1 MAFTKQRSLE
11 QATFLRSLSE
21 DFNTHH
27 QRFLEAWPVL
37 IEYQDVPKVMAEEKW
52 LRVANALT
60 SCYGSVRFLVR
71 IARLAKARV
80 IDRKLLYTLYYDE
93 VTGYLTQKL
102 SFLIQWCGTGLDLAA
117 NYNSYELSRIIP
129 ALLALLKELNA
140 IHQKNGADLRE
151 EGHEALIARFEDR
164 ARSFLADPDRFSI
177 GSENYVGNYIEI
189 AE

>member
-1 MAFTKQRSLE
+1 MIFTKQRRLE
-11 QATFLRSLSE
+11 QATFIRSLSE

-60 SCYGSVRFLVR
+60 SCYGSVSFLVR
-71 IARLAKARV
+71 ITRLVKASV
-80 IDRKLLYTLYYDE
+80 IDRKLLHTLYYDDL
-93 VTGYLTQKL
+93 TGYSTRKL

-117 NYNSYELSRIIP
+117 DYDSYELARIIP
-129 ALLALLKELNA
+129 AVLDLLKELDS
-140 IHQKNGADLRE
+140 IHQKNGADLHE

-164 ARSFLADPDRFSI
+164 ARNLLADPDRFSV
-177 GSENYVGNYIEI
+177 GSDNYIGNYIEI